1 MDDDRRFRYRL
12 ESLGVLGLVRV
23 LGSLPPMLGRRAG
36 AALGRILG
44 AVAGKRRRR
53 AEENLRLAFP
63 EVDDAQRAAWARD
76 LWLQLGRAAWE
87 FARLARLSPEA
98 YLASVDVRGLDRVQA
113 SAAAGKGVL
122 LFTAHIGNWEYTT
135 PFLSLAGLRLA
146 VIARRIKNPY
156 VDALV
161 TAVRARFNTRVIRHR
176 EAVRESLR
184 WLRSGGVLG
193 LLFDQRIT
201 EGGLS
206 VPFFGRPA
214 RTTGLPALL
223 ALRVGCPVHPVHSY
237 REGDRL
243 IIECGPAL
251 DISPAPPTEENL
263 RAVMGQM
270 TAVVEGWIR
279 RHPSQWLWIHNRWKP

>member
-1 MDDDRRFRYRL
+1 
-12 ESLGVLGLVRV
+12 
-23 LGSLPPMLGRRAG
+23 
-36 AALGRILG
+36 
-44 AVAGKRRRR
+44 
-53 AEENLRLAFP
+53 LAFP

-223 ALRVGCPVHPVHSY
+223 ALRVGCPVHPVHSPHSTHPCPMNHNTPDTLSSALLAANSVTTY
-237 REGDRL
+237 RRRTRRL
-243 IIECGPAL
+243 RRIAYVCFILAGLLLLLWFARRTEAAGPLPPPDPATQQYYTCRYL
-251 DISPAPPTEENL
+251 RHEATSPACL
-263 RAVMGQM
+263 RFRPHRGA
-270 TAVVEGWIR
+270 R
-279 RHPSQWLWIHNRWKP
+279 PFKPIN

>member
-1 MDDDRRFRYRL
+1 MDDGRRFRYRL
-12 ESLGVLGLVRV
+12 ESLGVLGLVRA
-23 LGSLPPMLGRRAG
+23 LGVMPPVLGRRIG
-36 AALGRILG
+36 AALGTALG
-44 AVAGKRRRR
+44 VVAGKRRQR
-53 AEENLRLAFP
+53 AEENMRLAFP
-63 EVDDAQRAAWARD
+63 EVGDSHRAAWARD
-76 LWLQLGRAAWE
+76 FWPQLGCAAWE
-87 FARLARLSPEA
+87 FARLARLSPEE
-98 YLASVDVRGLDRVQA
+98 YLASVDVRGLDGVIA
-113 SAAAGKGVL
+113 SASAGKGVL

-146 VIARRIKNPY
+146 VIARRIKNPF
-156 VDALV
+156 VDDLV
-161 TAVRARFNTRVIRHR
+161 TRVRARFNTRVILHR

-237 REGDRL
+237 RENGRL
-243 IIECGPAL
+243 IIECAPAL
-251 DISPAPPTEENL
+251 DIAPGPPTEDNL
-263 RAVMGQM
+263 RSVMGQM
-270 TAVVEGWIR
+270 TKVVEGWIR

>member
-1 MDDDRRFRYRL
+1 MDDGRRFRYRL
-12 ESLGVLGLVRV
+12 ESLGVLGLVRA
-23 LGSLPPMLGRRAG
+23 LGVLPPAMGRRIG
-36 AALGRILG
+36 AALGTALG

-53 AEENLRLAFP
+53 AEENMRLAFP
-63 EVDDAQRAAWARD
+63 EVGDSERAAWARD
-76 LWLQLGRAAWE
+76 LWPQLGCAAWE
-87 FARLARLSPEA
+87 FARLARLSPDE
-98 YLASVDVRGLDRVQA
+98 YLAAVEVRGLDRVVA

-122 LFTAHIGNWEYTT
+122 LFTAHIGNWEYNT

-146 VIARRIKNPY
+146 VIVRRIKNPF

-161 TAVRARFNTRVIRHR
+161 TRVRARFNTRVILHR

-223 ALRVGCPVHPVHSY
+223 ALRVGCPVHPIHSY
-237 REGDRL
+237 RENGRL
-243 IIECGPAL
+243 IIECDPAL
-251 DISPAPPTEENL
+251 DISTGPSTEDNL
-263 RAVMGQM
+263 RALMEQM
-270 TAVVEGWIR
+270 TKVVEGWIR
-279 RHPSQWLWIHNRWKP
+279 RHPSQWLWIHDRWKP